1 MNFAECDF
9 QVAEKLGPAPC
20 RRVLPPDQHVV
31 VAVFRCEG
39 KDFGGSRAQPAFGT
53 VTQHSATNL
62 ARHREAD
69 ARRIFIISE
78 IGLKHDTA
86 LGAFASAGCGKK
98 IAALAQS
105 FELAVHLAAR
115 KGTKRRAR
123 WEMSLDD
130 MGP

>member
-1 MNFAECDF
+1 MNFAERDF

-31 VAVFRCEG
+31 VAVFSYEG
-39 KDFGGSRAQPAFGT
+39 KDFGGSRAQAAFCP
-53 VTQHSATNL
+53 VAQHSATDL

-69 ARRIFIISE
+69 ARRIFVISE

-86 LGAFASAGCGKK
+86 LGAFAPAGCCKEV
-98 IAALAQS
+98 AALAQS

-115 KGTKRRAR
+115 RGTKRRAR

>member
-1 MNFAECDF
+1 MNFAERDF

-31 VAVFRCEG
+31 VAVFGCEG
-39 KDFGGSRAQPAFGT
+39 KDFGSSRAQAAFGA
-53 VTQHSATNL
+53 VTQHSATDL
-62 ARHREAD
+62 ARHCEAD
-69 ARRIFIISE
+69 ARRIFVVSE

-86 LGAFASAGCGKK
+86 LDAFASAGCGKK
-98 IAALAQS
+98 VAALAQS